1 MLWIAECKI
10 SPGLVG
16 GVWVV
21 WALHSYLWLLLP
33 IHSAQSQCLTYTL
46 TYIAYLNK
54 IALNDFTLKDI
65 CGKDRCCGCISTLLL
80 AK

>member
-21 WALHSYLWLLLP
+21 WAALVSLVTAAHSLGPVPVSYL
-33 IHSAQSQCLTYTL
+33 YTDL
-46 TYIAYLNK
+46 H
-54 IALNDFTLKDI
+54 
-65 CGKDRCCGCISTLLL
+65 GIS
-80 AK
+80 